1 MPHLQIFLSEDN
13 QTSHDLGEEKVTVGR
28 LADNTLQIEDASVSS
43 HHAEVFLESGKYHL
57 LDLGSTNGTFVNG
70 EAVTAAILNHG
81 DEVRFGRIETVFS
94 SEEEGAE
101 SQPLPDSATAA
112 VTVTV
117 ASLSA
122 RPENFVSS
130 SPVSRSEKKT
140 DPVAYAVY
148 ALAGLA
154 LIAAGAAAYF
164 VTTLPSAV

>member
-13 QTSHDLGEEKVTVGR
+13 QINHDLGEEKTTVGR

-43 HHAEVFLESGKYHL
+43 HHAELFIESGKYHL

-94 SEEEGAE
+94 GEEEGAE
-101 SQPLPDSATAA
+101 SQPLPQSSAAA
-112 VTVTV
+112 ATV
-117 ASLSA
+117 ASLST

-140 DPVAYAVY
+140 DPLAYAMY

-154 LIAAGAAAYF
+154 LITAGAAAYL
-164 VTTLPSAV
+164 VSSLPSGV

>member
-13 QTSHDLGEEKVTVGR
+13 QTSHDLGEEKVTIGR

-101 SQPLPDSATAA
+101 SQPLPESAAA
-112 VTVTV
+112 AVTV

-140 DPVAYAVY
+140 DPLAYAVY